1 MNALDRVRDVL
12 RSRGFG
18 NAIMALIVLNA
29 ITLGMQTDAEL
40 MASYGA
46 VLTRFDEFAIGVFTI
61 EVLLKLVLLPRSS
74 VRDPWFWFDFTVV
87 AVCYIP
93 SQGPLSVLRALRL
106 FRVLRL
112 INFLPSLK
120 RTVQGLL
127 GAIPGMGSV
136 VLLLALVFY
145 VAAVMATE
153 LYGGTHPEYFG
164 SLGASLY
171 SLFQIMTLESWSHGI
186 VRPVLTEHPYAWGF
200 FVPFIVVTSFSVLN
214 MFIGVIV
221 SSIEAENEA
230 ERMLQDEA
238 MEQRLHMQ
246 MDEMMTRLANIE
258 TMLSGERAAPPKQD
272 GPAAD

>member
-1 MNALDRVRDVL
+1 MSALDRL
-12 RSRGFG
+12 RALVASRAF
-18 NAIMALIVLNA
+18 NNSIMALIVINA
-29 ITLGMQTDAEL
+29 ITLGLQTSDAL
-40 MASYGA
+40 VASHGTL
-46 VLTRFDEFAIGVFTI
+46 LTVVDRFAIGVFTV
-61 EVLLKLVLLPRSS
+61 EVLLKLLLLPRRS
-74 VRDPWFWFDFTVV
+74 VRDPWFWFDFSVV

-106 FRVLRL
+106 FRVMRL

-127 GAIPGMGSV
+127 SAIPGMGSV
-136 VLLLALVFY
+136 VMLLMLVFY

-153 LYGGTHPEYFG
+153 LYGDTHPEYFG

-186 VRPVLTEHPYAWGF
+186 VRPVLIDHPYAWSF

-230 ERMLQDEA
+230 ERMAQDEA
-238 MEQRLHMQ
+238 MEQRLHRQ
-246 MDEMMTRLANIE
+246 MDEMMQRIANIE
-258 TMLSGERAAPPKQD
+258 SLLTRRHED
-272 GPAAD
+272 PARD